1 MVSFEC
7 GKELVKYARSVL
19 ESYFREGKA
28 DLPTSIREDLKK
40 EFLEKKGVFV
50 TLHTYPSHDLR
61 GCIGI
66 PYPEKEL
73 IRAVRDATLASAFED
88 PRFDPLAEGE
98 LDKIVI
104 EISILTEPKLIKVK
118 DPKEYLDK
126 IKIGRDGLIIK
137 YGWYA
142 GLLLPQVPVEQGW
155 NEEEYLTWLCYK
167 AGLPGDAW
175 YDKKAEIYSFQAQ
188 IFYEEKPKGE
198 IREKKLE

>member
-19 ESYFREGKA
+19 ETYFKSGKV
-28 DLPTSIREDLKK
+28 DLPTDIREDLKK
-40 EFLEKKGVFV
+40 ELLEKRGVFV
-50 TLHTYPSHDLR
+50 TIHSYPSYELR

-73 IRAVRDATLASAFED
+73 IRAVMDATLASALED
-88 PRFDPLAEGE
+88 PRFDPLTESE
-98 LDKIVI
+98 LEKIVI

-137 YGWYA
+137 YGWHS

-155 NEEEYLTWLCYK
+155 NEEEYLSWLCYK

-198 IREKKLE
+198 IREKKLG